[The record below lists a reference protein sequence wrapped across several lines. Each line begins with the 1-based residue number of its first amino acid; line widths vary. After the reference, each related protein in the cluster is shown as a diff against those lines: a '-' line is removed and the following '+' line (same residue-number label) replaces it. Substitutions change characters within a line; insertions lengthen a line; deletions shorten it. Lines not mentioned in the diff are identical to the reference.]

1 MENSPVLQMNSISK
15 SFPGVKALDNVS
27 LRIFA
32 GEVMALLGEN
42 GAGKS
47 TLMKILSGV
56 YTKDSG
62 EMIYQNSPLKVKDP
76 KDAQSKGIAIIHQEL
91 NLIPELTVGENI
103 FLGREPTT
111 AYGKIKFSEINAVS
125 ADYLQ
130 KLGESIP
137 PTAKVADLS
146 VGQAQMVEI
155 AKALSMN
162 AKVIIMDEPTD
173 ALTNIETE
181 NLFKVIRELK
191 AEGKALVFISHK
203 LNEVFQIC
211 DRATILRDG
220 TFVDE
225 KKPVSELTEES
236 IIQLMVGR
244 PLYDRY
250 PKSDSRQGEIT
261 FEVSNLTNSE
271 IYDVSFNVKK
281 KGEVLGIAGLMGS
294 GRSEIAM
301 TIFGSMPKTSG
312 SIKLDG
318 AELNIKHPADAI
330 ANGISYVSEDRKQL
344 GLILGMTVKENIT
357 LPALKKISK
366 HLRVS
371 LTCKRRCRLKR
382 VYRKDVYKDY
392 RSITKKS

>member
-62 EMIYQNSPLKVKDP
+62 EMIYQNSPPLKVKDP

-91 NLIPELTVGENI
+91 NLIPELTVGGENI

-130 KLGESIP
+130 KLGGESIP

-225 KKPVSELTEES
+225 KPVSELTEES

-271 IYDVSFNVKK
+271 IYDVSFNVK

-344 GLILGMTVKENIT
+344 GLILGGMTVKENIT
-357 LPALKKISK
+357 LPALKKNIKTSSRIS
-366 HLRVS
+366 HLQ
-371 LTCKRRCRLKR
+371 TKMPTQE
-382 VYRKDVYKDY
+382 
-392 RSITKKS
+392 SI